1 MDKVLALLGLSKK
14 SGNIVSGEFAVKEAV
29 RSQKARLVIVAEDA
43 SQNTMKLFTD
53 KCLTYSV
60 PCVFYSD
67 KESLGKALG
76 AKERSS
82 AAVLDEGLAGAIVK
96 KME

>member
-1 MDKVLALLGLSKK
+1 MIGIAKRAGRVM
-14 SGNIVSGEFAVKEAV
+14 SGAYQVEQAVHK
-29 RSQKARLVIVAEDA
+29 RQARLVIVAEDA
-43 SQNTMKLFTD
+43 SENTRKLFTD

-67 KESLGKALG
+67 KESLGRALG

>member
-14 SGNIVSGEFAVKEAV
+14 SGNIVSGELAVKEAV
-29 RSQKARLVIVAEDA
+29 RSQKARLVIIAEDA
-43 SQNTMKLFTD
+43 SQNTRKLFTD

-67 KESLGKALG
+67 KASLGNALG
-76 AKERSS
+76 TKERSS
-82 AAVLDEGLAGAIVK
+82 AAVLDEGLAQAILK